1 MTAAAITAAARPA
14 RLTAWVGRLLLC
26 ADAALAMWAVLAVRL
41 AMAHSTIYDGFAM
54 HWHYQ
59 RYVVLALLLA
69 VSYVALTAAS
79 GLYGPRAAARQ
90 QQAPALILANLAL
103 LYVVITV
110 VCARYTA
117 LTFGR
122 ELLAKRAVLFS
133 FLLIYVASTLLHYA
147 HAAWLKRGAARAATP
162 DTDATTHT

>member
-1 MTAAAITAAARPA
+1 MTAATVPAASRPP
-14 RLTAWVGRLLLC
+14 RLTAWVRRLLMC
-26 ADAALAMWAVLAVRL
+26 TDAALTVWAVLAVRL
-41 AMAHSTIYDGFAM
+41 ALAHSTIYDGFAV
-54 HWHYQ
+54 HWQYQ

-90 QQAPALILANLAL
+90 QQAPALLLANLAL

-122 ELLAKRAVLFS
+122 ELLARRAVLFS

-147 HAAWLKRGAARAATP
+147 HAAWLKRGAARAAATGA
-162 DTDATTHT
+162 DAATHT